1 MIVSSG
7 MNRKATEEAILA
19 NKDMVKSLEKQ
30 AKAMGDTIMNA
41 DGTVNAMKAVDYAI
55 GEGSFVRQQAVLEQ
69 KKFAETFKNA
79 AMTFIDSNDAV
90 QKATKNGKF
99 SIDAY
104 VKDMKNQSKAL
115 LNWRKNLSTLNTLF
129 TDKGM
134 LQDIIAMG
142 SAGSNLVETLAEGG
156 AAAVKKYTDSQNQI
170 KDAKAEADAYV
181 KAYSNMDAVIA
192 AVTKKF
198 GSGSMTTMARNM
210 EAQGKSVMEIVA
222 ALGIS
227 EKELMESQK
236 GLKSQDLAQ
245 NVNITASWNKE
256 SLTKAKDELDK
267 NLGVQEWE
275 IKSTKRKDGGVVR
288 GENQPYRGYTVTEK
302 DGGYIKRAMGGLV
315 ARFADGFGP
324 SYNGRVTGPGTGRS
338 DSIPAMIS
346 NGEFVVNARATAQN
360 MDLLNAINSNKNV
373 SGKAGNQIAITVN
386 AAPGMDEQQV
396 AAQVARQLDAQLSRG
411 GAL

>member
-1 MIVSSG
+1 
-7 MNRKATEEAILA
+7 
-19 NKDMVKSLEKQ
+19 
-30 AKAMGDTIMNA
+30 
-41 DGTVNAMKAVDYAI
+41 VNALKAVDYAI

-198 GSGSMTTMARNM
+198 GTGSMTTMARNM

-236 GLKSQDLAQ
+236 ALPTQDLAQ
-245 NVNITASWNKE
+245 NVNISAAWNKK
-256 SLTKAKDELDK
+256 SLDDAKKELDSK
-267 NLGVQEWE
+267 QALL
-275 IKSTKRKDGGVVR
+275 KVR
-288 GENQPYRGYTVTEK
+288 SR
-302 DGGYIKRAMGGLV
+302 I
-315 ARFADGFGP
+315 RF
-324 SYNGRVTGPGTGRS
+324 
-338 DSIPAMIS
+338 
-346 NGEFVVNARATAQN
+346 
-360 MDLLNAINSNKNV
+360 
-373 SGKAGNQIAITVN
+373 GK
-386 AAPGMDEQQV
+386 
-396 AAQVARQLDAQLSRG
+396 
-411 GAL
+411 

>member
-1 MIVSSG
+1 
-7 MNRKATEEAILA
+7 
-19 NKDMVKSLEKQ
+19 
-30 AKAMGDTIMNA
+30 
-41 DGTVNAMKAVDYAI
+41 
-55 GEGSFVRQQAVLEQ
+55 
-69 KKFAETFKNA
+69 
-79 AMTFIDSNDAV
+79 
-90 QKATKNGKF
+90 
-99 SIDAY
+99 
-104 VKDMKNQSKAL
+104 
-115 LNWRKNLSTLNTLF
+115 
-129 TDKGM
+129 M

-245 NVNITASWNKE
+245 NVNISAAWNKK
-256 SLTKAKDELDK
+256 SLDDAKKELDSK
-267 NLGVQEWE
+267 LGVQTWS
-275 IKSTKRKDGGVVR
+275 ITANKPPTTR
-288 GENQPYRGYTVTEK
+288 GENQPYRGYTTEK